1 MGSAIVITNA
11 SRVVNGL
18 TGADE
23 VSEKIS
29 YVREELRLPDEAIAI
44 NAGSWG
50 PLCSAARKAIA
61 EGYEAA
67 SRSRGDDPAY
77 MREGG
82 SGLARYDEVIGEAK
96 EELGGF
102 LNCSPDEVA
111 LCDSTTTAMNIF
123 LWGYDFQPGDEVVV
137 GSLEN
142 PAALVPLRVNA
153 LRRGIRLVYSGV
165 GNDGRDASEALA
177 VAITPRT
184 RMILISDVNYATGS
198 RVDLR
203 AISRV
208 AHEEDVLVLSDGI
221 QAVGTQPVDLRA
233 LEVDGYAMA
242 RHKFLCGPD
251 GAGALYVREEA
262 LSHIHPTYTGV
273 FSASG
278 HGMGE
283 GLVLM
288 ETAQRFEVSTRPL
301 PVILGG
307 TACLRWLGE
316 KVGWPYVYGRCRDL
330 YNGLWD
336 RLSVIPGVTLV
347 SGRDQSSLLTFSVEG
362 MDPNDVVARL
372 RESNIFTRT
381 ISVSELVGVRL
392 SVGFWNRESDLDIIE
407 AAVGS
412 LAS

>member
-1 MGSAIVITNA
+1 MS
-11 SRVVNGL
+11 
-18 TGADE
+18 D
-23 VSEKIS
+23 KIS
-29 YVREELRLPDEAIAI
+29 FVRRELNLPDETIAV

-50 PLCSAARKAIA
+50 PLCSAARRAI
-61 EGYEAA
+61 EVGYEAA
-67 SRSRGDDPAY
+67 AKLRGDDPGY
-77 MREGG
+77 MREKG
-82 SGLARYDEVIGEAK
+82 SGLVRYDEVIGEAK
-96 EELGGF
+96 EELGRF

-153 LRRGIRLVYSGV
+153 MRRGVRLVFAELRNGE
-165 GNDGRDASEALA
+165 RDATES
-177 VAITPRT
+177 ISCTISPRT

-198 RVDLR
+198 RIDLR
-203 AISRV
+203 SISRV
-208 AHEEDVLVLSDGI
+208 AHEEDILVLSDGI
-221 QAVGTQPVDLRA
+221 QAVGTQPVDVKE

-262 LSHIHPTYTGV
+262 LSRIHPTYTGV

-278 HGMGE
+278 HGMGD
-283 GLVLM
+283 GVTLM
-288 ETAQRFEVSTRPL
+288 ETAQRYEVSTRPL

-316 KVGWPYVYGRCRDL
+316 KVGWPYVFARCREL

-336 RLSVIPGVTLV
+336 RLSDIPGVTLI
-347 SGRDQSSLLTFSVEG
+347 SERGQSSLLTFSLQGVE
-362 MDPNDVVARL
+362 PRDVASKL
-372 RESNIFTRT
+372 RERNIFTRT
-381 ISVSELVGVRL
+381 ISVTEPVGVRL
-392 SVGFWNRESDLDIIE
+392 SIGFWNRESDLDAIADAVSDV
-407 AAVGS
+407 AA
-412 LAS
+412 

>member
-1 MGSAIVITNA
+1 MS
-11 SRVVNGL
+11 
-18 TGADE
+18 D
-23 VSEKIS
+23 KIS
-29 YVREELRLPDEAIAI
+29 YVRRELNLPDETIAV

-50 PLCSAARKAIA
+50 PLCSAARRAIK
-61 EGYEAA
+61 EGYETAA
-67 SRSRGDDPAY
+67 KSRGDDPGY
-77 MREGG
+77 MREKG
-82 SGLARYDEVIGEAK
+82 SGLVRYDEVIGEAK

-153 LRRGIRLVYSGV
+153 MRRGVKLAFAEL
-165 GNDGRDASEALA
+165 GNGERDATEAIA
-177 VAITPRT
+177 DAISPET
-184 RMILISDVNYATGS
+184 RMVLISDVNYASGS

-208 AHEEDVLVLSDGI
+208 AHEEDILVLSDGI
-221 QAVGTQPVDLRA
+221 QAVGTRPVDVKELG
-233 LEVDGYAMA
+233 VDGYALA

-262 LSHIHPTYTGV
+262 LSRIHPTYTGV

-278 HGMGE
+278 HGMGD
-283 GLVLM
+283 GVTLM
-288 ETAQRFEVSTRPL
+288 ETAQRYEVSTRPL

-307 TACLRWLGE
+307 TACLRWLGDE
-316 KVGWPYVYGRCRDL
+316 VGWSYVFGRCREL

-336 RLSVIPGVTLV
+336 RLSDVSDVTLF
-347 SGRDQSSLLTFSVEG
+347 SERDQSSLLTFSVQGVE
-362 MDPNDVVARL
+362 PRDVVSKL
-372 RESNIFTRT
+372 RERNIFTRT
-381 ISVSELVGVRL
+381 ISVTEPVGVRL
-392 SVGFWNRESDLDIIE
+392 SIGFWNRESDLDAIANAVSAV
-407 AAVGS
+407 AA
-412 LAS
+412 

>member
-1 MGSAIVITNA
+1 MS
-11 SRVVNGL
+11 
-18 TGADE
+18 D
-23 VSEKIS
+23 KIS
-29 YVREELRLPDEAIAI
+29 YLRRELNLPDEIIAV

-50 PLCSAARKAIA
+50 PLCSAARRAIE

-67 SRSRGDDPAY
+67 AKLRGDDPGY
-77 MREGG
+77 MREKG

-96 EELGGF
+96 EELGRF
-102 LNCSPDEVA
+102 LNCSSDEVA

-153 LRRGIRLVYSGV
+153 MRRGVKLVFAELVNGE
-165 GNDGRDASEALA
+165 RDATEAIA
-177 VAITPRT
+177 GAISPRT
-184 RMILISDVNYATGS
+184 RLILISDINYATGS

-203 AISRV
+203 AISQL
-208 AHEEDVLVLSDGI
+208 AHEEDILVLSDGI
-221 QAVGTQPVDLRA
+221 QAVGTQPVDVKA

-251 GAGALYVREEA
+251 GAGALYVGEEA
-262 LSHIHPTYTGV
+262 LSRIHPTYTGV

-278 HGMGE
+278 HGMGD
-283 GLVLM
+283 GVTLM
-288 ETAQRFEVSTRPL
+288 ETAQRYEVSTRPL

-316 KVGWPYVYGRCRDL
+316 EVGWPYVFGRCREL

-336 RLSVIPGVTLV
+336 RLSDILGVTLI
-347 SGRDQSSLLTFSVEG
+347 SERGQSSLLTFSVQG
-362 MDPNDVVARL
+362 VDPRDVVAKL
-372 RESNIFTRT
+372 RERNIFTRT
-381 ISVSELVGVRL
+381 ISVTEPVGVRL
-392 SVGFWNRESDLDIIE
+392 SIGFWYRESDLDAIAE
-407 AAVGS
+407 AVSA
-412 LAS
+412 LTA